1 MIKVS
6 SNFLSKSVTLYI
18 IYLMKKIV
26 IIGGGFGGLSFL
38 KSARKSKNKFTLID
52 QTNHH
57 LFQPLLYQVAT
68 AVLSPSDITVPIRN
82 LFKKDEHVNIVFDE
96 VIDINQEKNFLE
108 LKSGDY
114 ISYDKLLISVGS
126 SYSYF
131 GNDDWSIY
139 SHGLKNLNDALDI
152 RDNILKA
159 FEMAESEKDHDKK
172 LSYLNFVIIG
182 GGPTGVE
189 LAGSI
194 AELAYKNIKNE
205 YRNFNIDDINV
216 HLIEAG
222 NNILPDYATN
232 LSTKASKYLQKLGV
246 DLKLNE
252 KVLNIESNK
261 VTTEKDFYFT
271 NNIIWAAGNKANP
284 LIEKLNTE
292 VDKFGRVIVNDDF
305 SIKNSNSIYVIGDA
319 ANYKNKNGEPLPG
332 IAPVAIQQG
341 KYLAKL
347 LTTNQSSNIK
357 KNFRYRDKGM
367 MATIGGF
374 KAIGVIGK
382 IQVSGLLAWLTW
394 SLVHLVYLIGY
405 KSKFIVLIEWVFAYF
420 LNKRGTRIIYRENI
434 KGNTNN

>member
-1 MIKVS
+1 
-6 SNFLSKSVTLYI
+6 
-18 IYLMKKIV
+18 MKNIV

-38 KSARKSKNKFTLID
+38 KAARKSKNNFTLID
-52 QTNHH
+52 KTNHH

-82 LFKKDEHVNIVFDE
+82 LFKNDKNVNVVLDE
-96 VIDINQEKNFLE
+96 VVDINQQNNSLD
-108 LKSGDY
+108 LLSGNIID
-114 ISYDKLLISVGS
+114 YDKLLISVGS

-131 GNDDWSIY
+131 GNDDWSTH
-139 SHGLKNLNDALDI
+139 SNGLKNLNDALDI

-159 FEMAESEKDHDKK
+159 FENAESEKDNVKK

-205 YRNFNIDDINV
+205 YRNFKIEDINV

-222 NNILPDYATN
+222 SAILPDYSKI
-232 LSTKASKYLQKLGV
+232 LSSKASKYLEKLGV
-246 DLKLNE
+246 NLKLNE
-252 KVLNIESNK
+252 KVLNIENNK
-261 VTTEKDFYFT
+261 VTTEKESYFT

-284 LIEKLNTE
+284 LIEKLDTE
-292 VDKFGRVIVNDDF
+292 VDKFGRVIVDDDF

-319 ANYKNKNGEPLPG
+319 ANYKNDNGDPLPG

-341 KYLAKL
+341 KYLAKI
-347 LTTNQSSNIK
+347 LTSNNPLKSNKI
-357 KNFRYRDKGM
+357 FHYRDKGM
-367 MATIGGF
+367 MATVGGF

-382 IQVSGLLAWLTW
+382 FQISGLLAWLFW
-394 SLVHLVYLIGY
+394 SLIHLVYLIGY

-420 LNKRGTRIIYRENI
+420 LNKRGTRLIYR
-434 KGNTNN
+434 NNVKNVSNS

>member
-1 MIKVS
+1 
-6 SNFLSKSVTLYI
+6 
-18 IYLMKKIV
+18 MKNIV

-38 KSARKSKNKFTLID
+38 KAARKSKNNFTLID

-82 LFKKDEHVNIVFDE
+82 LFKNDKNVNVVLDE
-96 VIDINQEKNFLE
+96 VVDINQQNNSLD
-108 LKSGDY
+108 LLSGN
-114 ISYDKLLISVGS
+114 IINYDKLLISVGS

-131 GNDDWSIY
+131 GNDDWSTH
-139 SHGLKNLNDALDI
+139 SNGLKNLNDALDI

-159 FEMAESEKDHDKK
+159 FENAESEKDNVKK

-205 YRNFNIDDINV
+205 YRNFKIEDINV

-222 NNILPDYATN
+222 NAILPDYSKN
-232 LSTKASKYLQKLGV
+232 LSSKASKYLEKLGV
-246 DLKLNE
+246 NLKLNE
-252 KVLNIESNK
+252 KVLNIEKNK
-261 VTTEKDFYFT
+261 VTTEKESYFT

-284 LIEKLNTE
+284 LIEKLDTE
-292 VDKFGRVIVNDDF
+292 VDKFGRVIVDDDF
-305 SIKNSNSIYVIGDA
+305 SIKNSNSIFVIGDA
-319 ANYKNKNGEPLPG
+319 ANYKNDSGDPLPG

-341 KYLAKL
+341 KYLAKI
-347 LTTNQSSNIK
+347 LTSDNPSRSN
-357 KNFRYRDKGM
+357 KNFQYRDKGM

-382 IQVSGLLAWLTW
+382 FQISGLLAWLFW
-394 SLVHLVYLIGY
+394 SLIHLVYLIGY

-420 LNKRGTRIIYRENI
+420 LNKRGTRLIYR
-434 KGNTNN
+434 NNVKNVSNS